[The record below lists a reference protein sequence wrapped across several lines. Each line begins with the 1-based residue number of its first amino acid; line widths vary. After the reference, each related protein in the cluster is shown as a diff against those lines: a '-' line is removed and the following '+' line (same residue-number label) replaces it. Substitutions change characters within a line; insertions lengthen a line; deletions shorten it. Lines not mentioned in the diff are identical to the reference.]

1 MADGDEFWDFYWE
14 VALQEMEDLG
24 KREAILAVSRLM
36 RGGLRGNVPE
46 SIESGTRPT
55 SGREAELLGVAK
67 PVRLLELGCGEGQV
81 IGALLKAH
89 ADDCA
94 VDGSCGVDYSH
105 PAIEKCRR
113 LHPGVRFLEGDF
125 TDRGRS

>member
-46 SIESGTRPT
+46 SIGSGARPT
-55 SGREAELLGVAK
+55 SGRG
-67 PVRLLELGCGEGQV
+67 G
-81 IGALLKAH
+81 
-89 ADDCA
+89 
-94 VDGSCGVDYSH
+94 
-105 PAIEKCRR
+105 
-113 LHPGVRFLEGDF
+113 
-125 TDRGRS
+125 

>member
-1 MADGDEFWDFYWE
+1 M
-14 VALQEMEDLG
+14 
-24 KREAILAVSRLM
+24 
-36 RGGLRGNVPE
+36 
-46 SIESGTRPT
+46 
-55 SGREAELLGVAK
+55 
-67 PVRLLELGCGEGQV
+67 

-125 TDRGRS
+125 TDAAFMSSLGQYEIVLLVNALHEVFSAGYEPGARRSGCRPGQSGRGSRL